1 MRKRPSIILDET
13 LKDVL
18 ADENIF
24 VDDDEKDEKGED
36 ASNELKR
43 QIVKIQN
50 EMSQNG
56 YLIDG
61 FKFYCNKTYPYLN
74 FTKFDIEF

>member
-24 VDDDEKDEKGED
+24 VDDDYEKDAKDEKGENV
-36 ASNELKR
+36 SNELKR
-43 QIVKIQN
+43 
-50 EMSQNG
+50 
-56 YLIDG
+56 
-61 FKFYCNKTYPYLN
+61 
-74 FTKFDIEF
+74 